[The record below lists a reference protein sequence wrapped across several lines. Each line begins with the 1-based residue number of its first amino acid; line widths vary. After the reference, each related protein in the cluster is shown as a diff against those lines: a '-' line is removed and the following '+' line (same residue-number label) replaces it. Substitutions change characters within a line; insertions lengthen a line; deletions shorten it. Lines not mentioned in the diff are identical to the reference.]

1 MGRRS
6 DGVTSVRVMTNPSE
20 DITPDM
26 KNWTWVLE
34 AACDECGFDTRRVRA
49 HDIADV
55 VRANA
60 AAWPGV
66 LRRPDATQRPHP
78 GVWSALEYACHVR
91 DVYRVFAERL
101 SLMLDASDPEFAD
114 WDQDATAV
122 EDGYATQDPAMVS
135 GELLSAAEDIATA
148 FDAIADDD
156 WQRTGRRGDG
166 SVFTVE
172 TLGRYMV
179 HDPEH
184 HLYDVAGVTAWK
196 P

>member
-1 MGRRS
+1 
-6 DGVTSVRVMTNPSE
+6 
-20 DITPDM
+20 
-26 KNWTWVLE
+26 
-34 AACDECGFDTRRVRA
+34 
-49 HDIADV
+49 
-55 VRANA
+55 
-60 AAWPGV
+60 
-66 LRRPDATQRPHP
+66 
-78 GVWSALEYACHVR
+78 
-91 DVYRVFAERL
+91 
-101 SLMLDASDPEFAD
+101 MLDASDPEFAD

-135 GELLSAAEDIATA
+135 MELLSAAEDIATA